1 MTVSNDGM
9 RERVLRS
16 MGLPRL
22 PAGEGR
28 RVMAR
33 GAAAL
38 AALLAVALVALAAAL
53 PWLASLPR

>member
-38 AALLAVALVALAAAL
+38 AALLAVALAVAL